1 MSPTQGIKR
10 PLSRTQ
16 NLVQN
21 LVDLFFVPVICA
33 VKLLSTRHLS
43 LPSEGSIDTGGTNK
57 YNSHTDTNSAT
68 DSHTQLH
75 FQHFELFLT
84 AWSSTSQSNNDISN
98 SIFNDTCLKIQFPHQ
113 SVAIQSITH
122 LVASF
127 CLGYF
132 IQPQNCEISNSEGN
146 IFCKVNQ
153 PAGIRGGFE
162 SGCCY
167 HPSP

>member
-1 MSPTQGIKR
+1 M
-10 PLSRTQ
+10 
-16 NLVQN
+16 
-21 LVDLFFVPVICA
+21 PVICA

-57 YNSHTDTNSAT
+57 YNSHADAHSAT

-98 SIFNDTCLKIQFPHQ
+98 SIFNDTCLKIQFPLFIHTKVWPFSQ
-113 SVAIQSITH
+113 LRTLLRVFALGISFNPKTVKSQIQ
-122 LVASF
+122 
-127 CLGYF
+127 G
-132 IQPQNCEISNSEGN
+132 GN
-146 IFCKVNQ
+146 IFCKVHQ

>member
-1 MSPTQGIKR
+1 M
-10 PLSRTQ
+10 
-16 NLVQN
+16 
-21 LVDLFFVPVICA
+21 PVICA

-57 YNSHTDTNSAT
+57 YNSHADTNSAT

-84 AWSSTSQSNNDISN
+84 AWSSTSQSNDYISN

-132 IQPQNCEISNSEGN
+132 IQPQNVKPQIQGGIYSVKFLQ
-146 IFCKVNQ
+146 IFGGTEKYPAYVGHCQKPNQ
-153 PAGIRGGFE
+153 RQILTHRDTAERR
-162 SGCCY
+162 
-167 HPSP
+167 